1 MTNKK
6 QKNIFHAKIIHSIN
20 LPQFTHLNTDDFL
33 WGHGDW
39 YSAHG
44 CYFWTRIN
52 RIERIVPCGR
62 HFHPSASNCCYCNRK
77 SVKIC
82 AICGSINLKRYFLKI
97 IILTDEIVPTDEL
110 SSHRWIRLPQITRM
124 NTDYYWTR
132 ISRISRIVPCGRH
145 FHPSASNCCYCNR
158 KSENLCNL
166 WEYKSKDIFHKE
178 YHSHGWNR
186 PHGWIKLPQI
196 TDYFPCGGT
205 RIISN
210 TNKSNRTNSPSGA
223 HFV

>member
-1 MTNKK
+1 MTEWQIKNKK
-6 QKNIFHAKIIHSIN
+6 IF
-20 LPQFTHLNTDDFL
+20 FTRKLFIVLISRRLRQMNTDYFL
-33 WGHGDW
+33 WGHGDK

-97 IILTDEIVPTDEL
+97 IIPTDEL
-110 SSHRWIRLPQITRM
+110 SSHRLQM
-124 NTDYYWTR
+124 N
-132 ISRISRIVPCGRH
+132 
-145 FHPSASNCCYCNR
+145 
-158 KSENLCNL
+158 
-166 WEYKSKDIFHKE
+166 
-178 YHSHGWNR
+178 
-186 PHGWIKLPQI
+186 

-210 TNKSNRTNSPSGA
+210 TNKSNRTNFPSGS